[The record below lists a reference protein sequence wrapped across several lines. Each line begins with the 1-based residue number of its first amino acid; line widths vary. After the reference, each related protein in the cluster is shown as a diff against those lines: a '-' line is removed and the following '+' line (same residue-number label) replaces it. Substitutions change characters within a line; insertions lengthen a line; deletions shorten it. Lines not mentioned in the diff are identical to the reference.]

1 MNEILKVGYIGAGA
15 NTEKHHIPKMV
26 AQDGVEALAV
36 ANRTIESAQRVAEK
50 FGITKVYSNWKE
62 LLKDDEIDAVCI
74 GTWPYMHAPLTIE
87 SLEAGKHVLVEARMA
102 MNSQEAVEMEEV
114 SKRHPELITQVVPAP
129 HTLPYDLTITDWVN
143 KEMGDLLFLDM
154 RITIGDFPNFQSEIH
169 WRNNRDLSGNNIMH
183 MGIWYEAA
191 MRWLGTAS
199 SVNSTAQIV
208 VKRMKSDSNSKE
220 VTIPD
225 HLEVIG
231 SMSVGGK
238 YHLTHSTVL
247 GGGPIADV
255 WIFGTEG
262 TLHLYDNKS
271 SSEVSSDNSFSMAIE
286 VTNFKE
292 KGKWEKLNIE
302 PQNVGSWRVEE
313 EFVNAIRG
321 KEQITHTSFQDGI
334 KYMEFTDAV
343 RESWETGSEIKLPL
357 R

>member
-1 MNEILKVGYIGAGA
+1 MNEILKIGYIGAGA
-15 NTEKHHIPKMV
+15 NTEKHHIPKM
-26 AQDGVEALAV
+26 QDQKGVEAFAV
-36 ANRTIESAQRVAEK
+36 ANRTKVSAQRVAEK

-62 LLKDDEIDAVCI
+62 LLKDDEIDAICI
-74 GTWPYMHAPLTIE
+74 GTWPYMHAPLTIA

-102 MNSQEAVEMEEV
+102 MNSQEAAEMEVV
-114 SKRHPELITQVVPAP
+114 SKMHPELVTQIVPAP
-129 HTLPYDLTITDWVN
+129 HTLPYDLTISDWVN
-143 KEMGDLLFLDM
+143 GEMGDLLFLDM
-154 RITIGDFPNFQSEIH
+154 RITTGNFPDFGSNMH

-199 SVNSTAQIV
+199 SVNSTSQVV
-208 VKRMKSDSNSKE
+208 VKRMDSKE

-247 GGGPIADV
+247 GGGPVADV
-255 WIFGTEG
+255 WIFGTNG
-262 TLHLYDNKS
+262 TLHFYDNQTS
-271 SSEVSSDNSFSMAIE
+271 HEVSSDNSFSMALV
-286 VTNFKE
+286 VTNRKAE
-292 KGKWEKLNIE
+292 GKWQELKIE
-302 PQNVGSWRVEE
+302 QQKVGSWRVEE
-313 EFVNAIRG
+313 EFINAIRG
-321 KEQITHTSFQDGI
+321 KEKVTHTSFQDGV
-334 KYMEFTDAV
+334 KYMEFSDAI